1 MGLEIVAGRLLAP
14 AFGSSI
20 YVWGAIIGV
29 FLAALSLGYLV
40 GGKRA
45 ATGASRR
52 AIAAVFVGSAVFV
65 AALILGGEWVVRAT
79 ADLPIPQRYAP
90 IVPITILFGPPTV
103 LLGFVSPYAAE
114 LIEAESTG
122 GASGHVYALGT
133 IGSIVGAFA
142 TTFALIPYLGVT
154 LIELIF
160 GAVLI
165 VAALGLA
172 DREDAATWSGV
183 LVAIMLL
190 GLAFGLAAYTPIGDQ
205 TLYQT
210 QTAYQELR
218 VADDDG
224 IRTLY
229 LDGVRHSAMDL
240 DQPQRYVFEYTRY
253 FHMPLLF
260 RDDPD
265 VDRVLF
271 VGGGGFSGPKRYV
284 HEYDAT
290 VDVVEIDP
298 AVVGAAE
305 RYFNVS
311 ESDELNVYTQDG
323 RVFLQETNR
332 TYDVIVLD
340 AYRSDQVPHHLTTV
354 EFMRESRAH
363 LSDDGVVVANVIS
376 ARSGPGSEF
385 YRAQYLTMQQVF
397 PQVYSFPTSSTPSLQ
412 NIELVATVNGER
424 VSEAQLRERNAA
436 RDIGIDLSGE
446 IRSYRADVD
455 SGDVPILR
463 DDYAPV
469 DRLLRSQAGKQY
481 VVESTNETATASP

>member
-29 FLAALSLGYLV
+29 FLAALSAGYWI

-45 ATGASRR
+45 GTGASRR
-52 AIAAVFVGSAVFV
+52 AIAAVFVGSALFV
-65 AALILGGEWVVRAT
+65 AALILGGEWFVRVS

-90 IVPITILFGPPTV
+90 IVPITVLFGPPTV

-114 LIEAESTG
+114 LVEAESTG

-133 IGSIVGAFA
+133 VGSIVGAFA
-142 TTFALIPYLGVT
+142 TTFALIPYFSVT
-154 LIELIF
+154 LIELMF
-160 GAVLI
+160 GGVLV
-165 VAALGLA
+165 VAALA
-172 DREDAATWSGV
+172 TVDRNDAITWSGI
-183 LVAIMLL
+183 LAAIMVL
-190 GLAFGLAAYTPIGDQ
+190 GLAFGLATYTPVGDR

-224 IRTLY
+224 VRTLY
-229 LDGVRHSAMDL
+229 LDGVRHSAMYL
-240 DQPQRYVFEYTRY
+240 DRPQRYVFEYTRY

-284 HEYDAT
+284 HEYDVT

-298 AVVGAAE
+298 AVVDAAE
-305 RYFNVS
+305 RYFDVS
-311 ESDELNVYTQDG
+311 ESDELNIHTQDG

-363 LSDDGVVVANVIS
+363 LSEDGVVVANVIS
-376 ARSGPGSEF
+376 ARSGPGSKF
-385 YRAQYLTMQQVF
+385 YRAQYRTMQQVF
-397 PQVYSFPTSSTPSLQ
+397 PQVYSFPTSNTQSLQ
-412 NIELVATVNGER
+412 NIELVATVKSER
-424 VSEAQLRERNAA
+424 VTEAQLEERNRE
-436 RDIGIDLSGE
+436 RDIGIDLSRD
-446 IRSYRADVD
+446 IRSYRADVEV
-455 SGDVPILR
+455 GDVPILR

-469 DRLLRSQAGKQY
+469 DRLLRSQAGERY
-481 VVESTNETATASP
+481 VVESTNATVTPSP